1 MYKVYYDDVIIHD
14 LSQGLSLIDGTID
27 LEDNSAGGF
36 TFTIPPM
43 HPAYSSLI
51 IRKGTITVKKG
62 DEVIF
67 CGRAITDSKDF
78 YKNREI
84 FCEGE
89 LNYLMDSY
97 QRPEEFHNVSVL
109 QYFSHLIEVHNA
121 QMPDKAFEIGMVT
134 VTDPN
139 DSIYRYT
146 DYDSTLKTVQEDLL
160 KPLGGHIRVR
170 YEGGKRYIDYLAD
183 YPRRCQQEVRF
194 GKNLLDFVSE
204 NDLSDVFSAL
214 IPLGAK
220 LEDSEERLTIK
231 SVNDGSDTLIYQPL
245 IDRFGYIVRTEVW
258 DDVTQAINLKT
269 KGEIF
274 LQSALVENLSLD
286 VTAIDLKNAG
296 LEDTDSI
303 KLLDEIRVVSEPHS
317 LDAIFPV
324 SKMTIPLSSPA
335 DQKFSLGLSVTNTF
349 TGGSVEGDT
358 AIDDA
363 LSDLDPDKLLQQAQQ
378 NATNIINAATKGYV
392 WTTANELLIMDTPNP
407 ETALKLWRWNLG
419 GLGYSKNGYKG
430 TFETA
435 ITMDGGII
443 GSFIVTG
450 TLSAE
455 NVQIGWNKI
464 SDYITIKDGY
474 LNFFT
479 NTGGTRLVKKSGK
492 NGDLYYRQNTSGDNY
507 EVGVIGTG
515 NYSGDDNY
523 GGVSF
528 AVKPTGKYM
537 GWFHQKTSTGSVEP
551 QMVYFADDTYAEK
564 GIATF
569 CDFRVYATNETFLQA
584 GGVSFVVRPGGLEAF
599 GNLDMNN
606 YQITNQSDARLK
618 ENITDMSGGL
628 EKVNAVNVYN
638 FDWIDGEKGQT
649 GFIAQQVQE
658 EIPDAVIEKDGIL
671 NIAYAKLFPYLW
683 QAVKELAQKTGV
695 PYVRTSWRN
704 AYTAEEKAQA
714 QAKKPQPSVQ
724 EEPPIFTMEAKDD
737 E

>member
-1 MYKVYYDDVIIHD
+1 MYKVFYDDVIIHD

-160 KPLGGHIRVR
+160 KPLGGHLRVR
-170 YEGGKRYIDYLAD
+170 YEDGKRYIDYLAD

-231 SVNDGSDTLIYQPL
+231 SVNGGSDTLIYQPL

-378 NATNIINAATKGYV
+378 NATNIIDAATKGYV
-392 WTTANELLIMDTPNP
+392 WTTADELLIMDTPNP

-419 GLGYSKNGYKG
+419 GLGYSKNGYNG

-464 SDYITIKDGY
+464 SNYISLKDGY
-474 LNFFT
+474 MNFYT

-492 NGDLYYRQNTSGDNY
+492 DGDLYYRQNTSGENY

-515 NYSGDDNY
+515 NFASDDNY
-523 GGVSF
+523 GGISF
-528 AVKPTGKYM
+528 AVRPKGKYM
-537 GWFHQKTSTGSVEP
+537 GWFHKKNESGVVEP
-551 QMVYFADDTYAEK
+551 QMVYFADDTYAPK
-564 GIATF
+564 GIRTY
-569 CDFRVYATNETFLQA
+569 CDFHAGAINEASLQCGA
-584 GGVSFVVRPGGLEAF
+584 VSFVVRSGGLEAF
-599 GNLDMNN
+599 GNLNMNN
-606 YQITNQSDARLK
+606 YQITKQSDARLK
-618 ENITDMSGGL
+618 ENISDMSGGL

-638 FDWIDGEKGQT
+638 FDWIDGDKNQT

-658 EIPDAVIEKDGIL
+658 EIPEAVIENDDIL
-671 NIAYAKLFPYLW
+671 TLAYDKLFPYLW
-683 QAVKELAQKTGV
+683 QAVKELAQRVGV
-695 PYVRTSWRN
+695 PYVRSSWRDP
-704 AYTAEEKAQA
+704 YTAEEKAQI
-714 QAKKPQPSVQ
+714 KKPKSPEV
-724 EEPPIFTMEAKDD
+724 EKPPIFTMEAKDD

>member
-1 MYKVYYDDVIIHD
+1 MYKVFYDDVIIHD

-121 QMPDKAFEIGMVT
+121 QMPDKAFEVGMVT
-134 VTDPN
+134 VTYPN
-139 DSIYRYT
+139 DSLYRYT
-146 DYDSTLKTVQEDLL
+146 DYDSTLKTIQEDLL
-160 KPLGGHIRVR
+160 KSLGGHLRVR
-170 YEGGKRYIDYLAD
+170 YEDGKRYIDYLAD
-183 YPRRCQQEVRF
+183 YPRRCQQEVCF

-231 SVNDGSDTLIYQPL
+231 SVNGGSDTLIYQPL
-245 IDRFGYIVRTEVW
+245 IDRFGYIVRTETW
-258 DDVTQAINLKT
+258 DDVTEAINLKT

-324 SKMTIPLSSPA
+324 SKMTIPLSAPA

-378 NATNIINAATKGYV
+378 NATNIINATTKGYV
-392 WTTANELLIMDTPNP
+392 WTTADELLIMDTPDP
-407 ETALKLWRWNLG
+407 KTALKLWRWNLG
-419 GLGYSKNGYKG
+419 GLGYSKNGYNG

-443 GSFIVTG
+443 GSFIVAG

-464 SDYITIKDGY
+464 SNYISLKDGY
-474 LNFFT
+474 MNFYT

-492 NGDLYYRQNTSGDNY
+492 DGDLYYRQNTSGENY

-515 NYSGDDNY
+515 NFASDDNY
-523 GGVSF
+523 GGISF
-528 AVKPTGKYM
+528 AVRPKGKYM
-537 GWFHQKTSTGSVEP
+537 GWFHKKTENGNVEA
-551 QMVYFADDTYAEK
+551 QMVYFADDTYAPK
-564 GIATF
+564 GIRTY
-569 CDFRVYATNETFLQA
+569 CDFHAGAIKEASLQCGA
-584 GGVSFVVRPGGLEAF
+584 VSFVVHSGGLEAF
-599 GNLDMNN
+599 GNLNMNN
-606 YQITNQSDARLK
+606 YQITNQSDVRLK
-618 ENITDMSGGL
+618 ENITDMTGGL

-638 FDWIDGEKGQT
+638 FDWIDGDKNQT

-658 EIPDAVIEKDGIL
+658 EIPEAVIENDDIL
-671 NIAYAKLFPYLW
+671 TLAYDKLFPYLW
-683 QAVKELAQKTGV
+683 QAVKELAQRVGV
-695 PYVRTSWRN
+695 PYVRSSWRDP
-704 AYTAEEKAQA
+704 YTAEEKAQI
-714 QAKKPQPSVQ
+714 KKPKSPEV
-724 EEPPIFTMEAKDD
+724 EKPPIFTMEAKDD